1 MILNNSVM
9 AKIKPNNTEGVDH
22 YIANL
27 PVEQQI
33 ALKRVRQIIKN
44 TVPEAQEF
52 ISYSK
57 PAYHFHGMIGSFAAF
72 KNHCSFF
79 PWNAQTIIDF
89 ADELKDFKTS
99 AGTIQFTPDK
109 PIPEELLQKI
119 LRYRVEGNLEKKK

>member
-1 MILNNSVM
+1 M
-9 AKIKPNNTEGVDH
+9 ATTKPKDTEGVNK

-27 PVEQQI
+27 PLEQQI
-33 ALKRVRQIIKN
+33 ALERVRQIIKN
-44 TVPEAQEF
+44 TVPEAIEF
-52 ISYSK
+52 ISYK
-57 PAYHFHGMIGSFAAF
+57 MPACHFHGMIGGFAAF

-89 ADELKDFKTS
+89 AAELKDFKTS

-119 LRYRVEGNLEKKK
+119 LRYRVAGNLEKKK

>member
-1 MILNNSVM
+1 M

-33 ALKRVRQIIKN
+33 ALERVRQIIKT
-44 TVPEAQEF
+44 TVPEAVEF
-52 ISYSK
+52 ISYK
-57 PAYHFHGMIGSFAAF
+57 MPAYHFHGLIGGFAAF

-89 ADELKDFKTS
+89 ADELQDFKTS
-99 AGTIQFTPDK
+99 AGTIQFTPDQ

-119 LRYRVEGNLEKKK
+119 LRDRVAGNMEKKK

>member
-1 MILNNSVM
+1 M

-44 TVPEAQEF
+44 TVPEAVEF

-109 PIPEELLQKI
+109 PIPEELLKKI

>member
-89 ADELKDFKTS
+89 ADELKDFNTS

-119 LRYRVEGNLEKKK
+119 LRYRVAGNLEKKK

>member
-1 MILNNSVM
+1 MIFNNSVM

-44 TVPEAQEF
+44 TVPEAVEF

-119 LRYRVEGNLEKKK
+119 LRYRVAGNLEKKK